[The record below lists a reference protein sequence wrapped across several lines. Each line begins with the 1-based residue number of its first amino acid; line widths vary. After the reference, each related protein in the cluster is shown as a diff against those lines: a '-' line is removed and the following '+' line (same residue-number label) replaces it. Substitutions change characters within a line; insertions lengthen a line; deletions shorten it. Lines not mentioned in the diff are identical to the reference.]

1 MAGKVRVNGTNYS
14 ITGGKCRVN
23 GTNYAIKK
31 GRALVGG
38 TNYDISFGEPVT
50 FTVDIWNPNHTPAS
64 ADLFINGVRKD
75 SITVLEGY
83 ENTVEQYDAYMG
95 DEIEITFTDY
105 NSYVEFNSFSG
116 FTSYSWM
123 NDQQITGTLSEDNAK
138 AYFSVY

>member
-1 MAGKVRVNGTNYS
+1 MAGKVRVNGTNYT

-50 FTVDIWNPNHTPAS
+50 FTVDILNPNHTSAE

-75 SITVLEGY
+75 SIQVNEGY

-95 DEIEITFTDY
+95 DEIEITFTNY
-105 NSYVEFNSFSG
+105 NSYVEFNSCSG

-123 NDQQITGTLSEDNAK
+123 NDQQFTSTLSEDNAK
-138 AYFSVY
+138 ANFSVY

>member
-105 NSYVEFNSFSG
+105 YSYVEFDSCSG
-116 FTSYSWM
+116 FTSDSWM
-123 NDQQITGTLSEDNAK
+123 NDQQFTGTLSEDNAK
-138 AYFSVY
+138 ANFSVY